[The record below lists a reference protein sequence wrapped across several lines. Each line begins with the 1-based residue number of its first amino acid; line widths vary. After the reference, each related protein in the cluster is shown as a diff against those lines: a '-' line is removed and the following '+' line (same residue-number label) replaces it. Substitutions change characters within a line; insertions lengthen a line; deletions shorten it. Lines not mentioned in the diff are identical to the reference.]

1 MPRYPNLRR
10 IHFDLNEL
18 TAQAIGSL
26 AGCLL
31 KMPQLVHVS
40 LLGNRN
46 LSTTSAATLYGA
58 VKQSKTLFALD
69 LDYDLIP
76 DQLSQRIAFYLM
88 RNLEYTLKPSH
99 GGNIESNP
107 ENQRI

>member
-1 MPRYPNLRR
+1 
-10 IHFDLNEL
+10 
-18 TAQAIGSL
+18 
-26 AGCLL
+26 
-31 KMPQLVHVS
+31 MPQLVHVS

-88 RNLEYTLKPSH
+88 RNLNTL
-99 GGNIESNP
+99 
-107 ENQRI
+107 